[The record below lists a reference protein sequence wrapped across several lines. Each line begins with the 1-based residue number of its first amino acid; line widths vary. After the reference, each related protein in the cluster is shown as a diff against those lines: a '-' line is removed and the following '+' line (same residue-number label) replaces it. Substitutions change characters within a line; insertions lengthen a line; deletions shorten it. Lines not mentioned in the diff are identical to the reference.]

1 MMSDLLTSWVRTI
14 VPALWSALIA
24 WLISLGLPEAITNA
38 LAGIGEQVLVPIVL
52 AGVYALL
59 RWLEP
64 KLPPWLAKLFFG
76 SSRPPTYA
84 KL

>member
-1 MMSDLLTSWVRTI
+1 M
-14 VPALWSALIA
+14 PALWSALIA